1 MEILKQ
7 EVVNMKKLLVK
18 SYDKITRPIAKYF
31 YIM

>member
-7 EVVNMKKLLVK
+7 EVVNMKKLLVI
-18 SYDKITRPIAKYF
+18 SYDKFARPIAKYY